1 MNPLIPHITPV
12 TAPPHSESHVGNRI
26 GWLRA
31 AVLGANDGIISTA
44 CLLLGVA
51 ASGASATQML
61 TAGIAALAAGAMS
74 MAVGEYVSVS
84 SQADAERAELDL
96 ERREIAARPEAEHR
110 ELAAIYVSRG
120 LEPALAEQV
129 ATQLMAKDALDA
141 HAREELGLNAI
152 TAARPTQAALA
163 SALAFSSGSAL
174 PLLIAIT
181 SPAGATIPVL
191 AVVSLLSLVLLGALA
206 ARAGNAPMLRAAV
219 RVGSLGALAMVITSG
234 IGWLVGVS
242 V

>member
-1 MNPLIPHITPV
+1 MASPSTRIAQSAHP
-12 TAPPHSESHVGNRI
+12 ESHVNTRI

-51 ASGASATQML
+51 ASGAGAVQML
-61 TAGIAALAAGAMS
+61 TAGIAALVAGAMS
-74 MAVGEYVSVS
+74 MAAGEYVSVS
-84 SQADAERAELDL
+84 SQVDAERAELDQ
-96 ERREIAARPEAEHR
+96 ERREIAARPEAEHL

-120 LEPALAEQV
+120 LDAALAEQV
-129 ATQLMAKDALDA
+129 ATQLMAKDALGA
-141 HAREELGLNAI
+141 HAREELGLNAF
-152 TAARPTQAALA
+152 TAARPTQAAIA
-163 SALAFSSGSAL
+163 SALAFSSGASL

-181 SPAGATIPVL
+181 SPAGWTIPVL

-206 ARAGNAPMLRAAV
+206 ARAGNAPMLRAAL
-219 RVGSLGALAMVITSG
+219 RVGSLGTLAMVITTG
-234 IGWLVGVS
+234 IGWLVGVA